1 MIAIDTSK
9 KTSEILLTKKKFS
22 EIIEVKANEHS
33 MSILDT
39 ILWYC
44 EEYEMEIESAAKLLT
59 PNIKEK
65 MYMDAY
71 KNHVIDRG
79 VTRPILPI

>member
-1 MIAIDTSK
+1 MIVIDTSQK
-9 KTSEILLTKKKFS
+9 KSEILLTKKKFS
-22 EIIEVKANEHS
+22 EIIETKAVEHS

-39 ILWYC
+39 IVWYC
-44 EEYEMEIESAAKLLT
+44 EEFEMEIESAAKLLT

-71 KNHVIDRG
+71 KNKVIDRG
-79 VTRPILPI
+79 VERPVLPI